1 MAESPTESQMTSPV
15 SLASENVTAVAFTAF
30 ASVFAWRPDVALRY
44 TISGMRNPA
53 AFNTRAKALPRLPGP
68 TIVMDGFCATLAQH
82 ISPRATHKTGASQ
95 AGGCYIV
102 RMPRQRKSS
111 PKKSVKILSSKVAY
125 RGPVFSITSDQVKEP
140 SGATVRRDIVRHSG
154 SVVMM
159 AVEGS
164 NLLSR
169 GKSKIRPKE
178 EPRVLLVRQYRYTV
192 NDYIWE
198 LPAGR
203 IDEGEDE
210 LPAAKRELLEET
222 GYSAER
228 WKRVLFFYVSPGFL
242 DETMAVYLAEG
253 LRPGKAQ
260 PEEDEFIVKR
270 FFTLSQALRLVMR
283 GTVRDAKTI
292 ASILWLN
299 QAING

>member
-1 MAESPTESQMTSPV
+1 
-15 SLASENVTAVAFTAF
+15 
-30 ASVFAWRPDVALRY
+30 
-44 TISGMRNPA
+44 
-53 AFNTRAKALPRLPGP
+53 
-68 TIVMDGFCATLAQH
+68 
-82 ISPRATHKTGASQ
+82 
-95 AGGCYIV
+95 
-102 RMPRQRKSS
+102 MPRQRKPSRKN
-111 PKKSVKILSSKVAY
+111 PVKILSSKVSY
-125 RGPVFSITSDQVKEP
+125 RGPVFTITTDQVKEP
-140 SGATVRRDIVRHSG
+140 SGVTVRRDIVRHSG

-164 NLLSR
+164 NLLAKGKKPSR
-169 GKSKIRPKE
+169 TAK

-192 NDYIWE
+192 NDFIWE

-222 GYSAER
+222 GYTAER
-228 WKRVLFFYVSPGFL
+228 WKRVLYFYVSPGFL

-253 LRPGKAQ
+253 LQPGKAQ

-270 FFTLSQALRLVMR
+270 FFTLTQALRLVMR
-283 GTVRDAKTI
+283 GAVRDAKTI

-299 QAING
+299 QALQR